1 MNRTSSLDR
10 FVGGRAQI
18 EGDETIE
25 PDLCSV
31 RRIQP
36 SFRTSGASQQ
46 NAPEY
51 DQVASEG
58 LQSAHSN
65 LEFAP
70 LRNVFLRFHFRLIIF
85 SAHLSSTSMGGRRF

>member
-1 MNRTSSLDR
+1 MNRNSSLDR
-10 FVGGRAQI
+10 FFCGRAQI

-36 SFRTSGASQQ
+36 SFRTSGASRL
-46 NAPEY
+46 NAPKY
-51 DQVASEG
+51 AQVASEG
-58 LQSAHSN
+58 LQSARSN

-70 LRNVFLRFHFRLIIF
+70 LRNFFLRFHFWLILF
-85 SAHLSSTSMGGRRF
+85 SAHLSSTLMGGRRF

>member
-1 MNRTSSLDR
+1 MNRNLRSDR
-10 FVGGRAQI
+10 FVGGKAQI

-25 PDLCSV
+25 PVLCSV

-36 SFRTSGASQQ
+36 SFRTWGASQL
-46 NAPEY
+46 NAPNY

-58 LQSAHSN
+58 LQSARSN

-70 LRNVFLRFHFRLIIF
+70 LHDVF
-85 SAHLSSTSMGGRRF
+85 